1 MSINRFTDDQ
11 RKVFDIIQKYEKE
24 KTNEFGITY
33 KELKNEIKKDI
44 RSPLGSLLTKK
55 CIRISGFK
63 KDKNNSK
70 LSLKNLLFETRKPHK
85 SITDIIQLFK
95 GLESTDPY
103 EYKNSAKELIE
114 IFLERIREYESL
126 ENEVID
132 IMADNVFILP
142 LNSIIIVMECIK
154 DKYQFNRIKN
164 VDDIID
170 KLKKIEEKENL
181 GFDKSFYK
189 KLAYYLNSYWPKED
203 QINSWKK
210 LISKNNTPKIL
221 FLKTSLYANPL
232 TNFRPLSGNIP
243 FYRLKKTYE
252 PLVDDK
258 GELKKEDYLSK
269 SGINKIHRR
278 YDEIINLFYKI
289 IFYIDKKDSNM
300 LTNAFM
306 SCLTKPLDDNEI
318 MEKLIIFDKLIKK
331 VEYVPENPKKTDLKE
346 LDEILNDGY
355 NEEYTFKEEYDL
367 MMSKIGRKESDDID
381 DFFRFTKEQYSK
393 WKSSNWF

>member
-355 NEEYTFKEEYDL
+355 NEEYTLKEEFDL
-367 MMSKIGRKESDDID
+367 MMSTIDRKESDDID

-393 WKSSNWF
+393 WKSSN

>member
-1 MSINRFTDDQ
+1 
-11 RKVFDIIQKYEKE
+11 
-24 KTNEFGITY
+24 
-33 KELKNEIKKDI
+33 
-44 RSPLGSLLTKK
+44 
-55 CIRISGFK
+55 
-63 KDKNNSK
+63 
-70 LSLKNLLFETRKPHK
+70 
-85 SITDIIQLFK
+85 
-95 GLESTDPY
+95 
-103 EYKNSAKELIE
+103 
-114 IFLERIREYESL
+114 
-126 ENEVID
+126 
-132 IMADNVFILP
+132 
-142 LNSIIIVMECIK
+142 
-154 DKYQFNRIKN
+154 
-164 VDDIID
+164 
-170 KLKKIEEKENL
+170 L

-393 WKSSNWF
+393 WKSSN

>member
-393 WKSSNWF
+393 WKSSN